1 MAKYLLLSLLGLSLS
16 NCAGMIG
23 ADPARS
29 SLQTYVGHP
38 ISEVIARFGPAKASV
53 SLGGDKMAFSGI
65 NQCRASFWLSNGTPE
80 CRLDTIIAIARP
92 MHPRAAP
99 SEFQAWS
106 IEGWQFSGLRM
117 IDELGGSALS
127 FHHCAVAV

>member
-1 MAKYLLLSLLGLSLS
+1 VAKYLLLGLLGLSLC

-29 SLQTYVGHP
+29 SLLTCVGHP
-38 ISEVIARFGPAKASV
+38 ISEAIARVGPAKASV
-53 SLGGDKMAFSGI
+53 SLGGDRMAFQWDQSVLG
-65 NQCRASFWLSNGTPE
+65 QFLAVQQDPG

-92 MHPRAAP
+92 MHLRTAP

-106 IEGWQFSGLRM
+106 IEGWRFSGA
-117 IDELGGSALS
+117 D
-127 FHHCAVAV
+127 CV